1 MIKNIL
7 AKKGDY
13 SVRLAV
19 ARNSNASTETL
30 EKLAKDKELFIQRSV
45 AINPHT
51 PDNSLRE
58 FVSKKM
64 FLKEVAENRN
74 ASETTLREILSLQ
87 SDPAAKGIKKMLQR
101 SITQEELT
109 KIFKIVLRHPNLP
122 EQFVDD
128 FLQENNF
135 SVHDIHEIKVS
146 RKELPFSLKVKDF
159 LPYIHDNNIALLAYT
174 EDAQKAIILVWFD
187 SDQIENKTYIQSIKT
202 SQGERYEVML
212 SISKEAYGIQWYFA
226 KDAVKLSGI
235 VMHEEGMPICC
246 LRSKEVKNHEGEWL
260 CCDYTLRGVQHH
272 EVALYLSED
281 TITMI
286 RKNHFDVVSFY
297 DKTSGHLMHEAEYR
311 YRYKDGIDIGEK

>member
-1 MIKNIL
+1 MIRKTNIGDWKEEAAL
-7 AKKGDY
+7 ETISPERLDYFAKKGDY

-187 SDQIENKTYIQSIKT
+187 SDQIENKTYLEESIISYRKERKT
-202 SQGERYEVML
+202 VPL
-212 SISKEAYGIQWYFA
+212 SSENFSADDLLDATIARIGTFPSAIHGSKSTIAITIREIEEAKGINYF
-226 KDAVKLSGI
+226 L
-235 VMHEEGMPICC
+235 
-246 LRSKEVKNHEGEWL
+246 
-260 CCDYTLRGVQHH
+260 
-272 EVALYLSED
+272 
-281 TITMI
+281 
-286 RKNHFDVVSFY
+286 
-297 DKTSGHLMHEAEYR
+297 
-311 YRYKDGIDIGEK
+311 